1 MQPTRLLDREHVL
14 VKICGC
20 NEHSLAL
27 EECQKLTTTSATQSG
42 LLSTIWSRARY
53 PTLRLQCLTN

>member
-42 LLSTIWSRARY
+42 LGCITK
-53 PTLRLQCLTN
+53 